1 MTADIMARWTPDEN
15 SGSTKQAASP
25 TSIQPSP
32 AIRVEVYDQSLTTR
46 GGEINRASESSPE
59 VRSAER
65 IWAW

>member
-32 AIRVEVYDQSLTTR
+32 IIRVEVYDQSFTTL
-46 GGEINRASESSPE
+46 GAEIIRASESIWA